1 MSTGTISGLSSLT
14 QLRERLA
21 VSETARLS
29 KEDLAGL
36 KDELTANLDEL
47 LNNYDKIDLNGDG
60 LSSDELQTYTRP
72 CRPKGGPRGEPP
84 SMSKD
89 ELTAMKE
96 KMTEDGRDTSTV
108 DKVLEDFDA
117 ADLDQD
123 GKVSAEEFRTYAE
136 ANGLEMPE
144 PPAGGKPPMRDN
156 ESSSSEEEQNTSSIS
171 QSLIAT
177 ILEKYLTKF
186 NSSFSQDA
194 VSLIQD
200 TAA

>member
-36 KDELTANLDEL
+36 KDELTTNLDEL

-96 KMTEDGRDTSTV
+96 KMAEDGQETSTI
-108 DKVLEDFDA
+108 DQVLEDFEA
-117 ADLDQD
+117 ADADQD

-144 PPAGGKPPMRDN
+144 PPGRPPMRD
-156 ESSSSEEEQNTSSIS
+156 SQSGSSEDEQSTSGIS
-171 QSLIAT
+171 QSLVAT
-177 ILEKYLTKF
+177 ILEKYLAKF

-194 VSLIQD
+194 GSLIQD